1 MKSFHDLIAE
11 LGEYIGEDLKVDL
24 NMACS
29 LEINNL
35 IKVQIE
41 LDSPGEKIL
50 LMSLITE
57 LPPGKF
63 RENILKDAL
72 KANFLAE
79 EKEGTLAYLQR
90 ENSLV
95 LFYEIFTRSITRDIL
110 YDHLMKF
117 IRRVT
122 DWNTAIESG
131 QSAPHTGEIPESTEK
146 KGNIFGFK

>member
-79 EKEGTLAYLQR
+79 EKEGTLAYLQK

-110 YDHLMKF
+110 YEHLMKF
-117 IRRVT
+117 IKRVT

-131 QSAPHTGEIPESTEK
+131 QSAPHIGEIPESTEK

>member
-72 KANFLAE
+72 KANFLA
-79 EKEGTLAYLQR
+79 L
-90 ENSLV
+90 SLV
-95 LFYEIFTRSITRDIL
+95 FL
-110 YDHLMKF
+110 
-117 IRRVT
+117 
-122 DWNTAIESG
+122 N
-131 QSAPHTGEIPESTEK
+131 
-146 KGNIFGFK
+146 

>member
-63 RENILKDAL
+63 RENILKDA
-72 KANFLAE
+72 
-79 EKEGTLAYLQR
+79 
-90 ENSLV
+90 
-95 LFYEIFTRSITRDIL
+95 
-110 YDHLMKF
+110 
-117 IRRVT
+117 
-122 DWNTAIESG
+122 
-131 QSAPHTGEIPESTEK
+131 
-146 KGNIFGFK
+146 